1 MLSEYL
7 DKRQLR
13 HTVCVATD
21 YGEEVMEHTEYV
33 QIRQGRLDVPEMEA
47 LMRSGDYAVVVDAT
61 HPYAT
66 AVSENVRM
74 ACKAVDMP
82 YLRYLRDAGRA
93 AGSKTSD
100 AHQSTPI
107 SGRDAGA
114 DSSIT
119 WVNSAAEAAAYLE
132 TQSGN
137 IFLTTGSK
145 ELHVFTERIS
155 DHGRLFIRVLPSAS
169 VITECRNLGMEGK
182 QICAMQG
189 PFSTEMNIAM
199 LKQTDAAFL
208 VTKDTGT
215 TGGYPEKEQA
225 AQQLGVRM
233 VVIRRPEESGL
244 DFAALI
250 GKLGEALGCE
260 LAGDEARTCET
271 QTRETQTRETRI
283 YENQTCEA
291 RTCEAQT
298 CETQTRETVPSDCP
312 ERVLSCIGIGMG
324 NLGTLTHDAAE
335 AIKSAP
341 IIFGADR
348 LLKSVQEMGIL
359 SSHQPLVTEY
369 IGTKIH
375 AYLEAHPQ
383 YRRIAVLMSGDVG
396 FYSGARGIQEAF
408 AGENVHF
415 YCGISSVVYFASKI
429 PTSWQDAKLLS
440 AHGKQVN
447 LLNSVQRYPKIIM
460 IVSGASDVMR
470 LCAKLHEAKMDQVRV
485 TVGTNLSYPE
495 ETVTSGAPED
505 FLTVTTTG
513 LHIMMLENPK
523 AKYIIT
529 PGMNDETFVRGKVP
543 MTKEEIRILSVAKLQ
558 LTEDAIVY
566 DVGAGTGSVSA
577 ECARL
582 CTSGCVYA
590 IERNPEGIELI
601 RENAKQLKLS
611 NLIPVEGLAPDAM
624 EDLPVPTHA
633 FIGGSAGNMGKIIDV
648 LRAKNPDIR
657 IVINTIA
664 LESISEVL
672 GILKEREI
680 DADIVQICASRSRTL
695 GRYHMMTGQNPVYII
710 SF

>member
-74 ACKAVDMP
+74 ACKAENMP
-82 YLRYLRDAGRA
+82 YLRYLRDAGGA
-93 AGSKTSD
+93 AGSKTPD
-100 AHQSTPI
+100 AHQSTSI
-107 SGRDAGA
+107 SGRDAGTDA
-114 DSSIT
+114 SIT
-119 WVNSAAEAAAYLE
+119 WVNSAAEAATYLE

-155 DHGRLFIRVLPSAS
+155 DLGRLFIRVLPSAS

-189 PFSTEMNIAM
+189 PFSAEMNIAM
-199 LKQTDAAFL
+199 LKQTNAAFL

-225 AQQLGVRM
+225 AHQLGVRM

-244 DFAALI
+244 DFAALLK
-250 GKLGEALGCE
+250 KLGEALGCE
-260 LAGDEARTCET
+260 LAGEEAQTSEERICET
-271 QTRETQTRETRI
+271 
-283 YENQTCEA
+283 
-291 RTCEAQT
+291 RTCEAKR
-298 CETQTRETVPSDCP
+298 EAKRETTTSDCP

-335 AIKSAP
+335 AIKSAQ

-359 SSHQPLVTEY
+359 LSGQPLVTEY
-369 IGTKIH
+369 IGTKIL

-460 IVSGASDVMR
+460 IVSDAGDVMH

-513 LHIMMLENPK
+513 LHIMMLENPE

-695 GRYHMMTGQNPVYII
+695 GHYHMMTGQNPVYII

>member
-74 ACKAVDMP
+74 ACKAENMP

-107 SGRDAGA
+107 NGRDAGA

-155 DHGRLFIRVLPSAS
+155 DSGRLFIRVLPSAS

-189 PFSTEMNIAM
+189 PFSAEMNIAM

-244 DFAALI
+244 DFAALLK
-250 GKLGEALGCE
+250 KLGKALGCE
-260 LAGDEARTCET
+260 LTGEEAQASEARICEA
-271 QTRETQTRETRI
+271 QT

-291 RTCEAQT
+291 K
-298 CETQTRETVPSDCP
+298 RETTPSDRP

-335 AIKSAP
+335 AIKSAQ

-460 IVSGASDVMR
+460 IVSGAGDVMH

>member
-74 ACKAVDMP
+74 ACKAENMP

-155 DHGRLFIRVLPSAS
+155 DSGRLFIRVLPSAS

-189 PFSTEMNIAM
+189 PFSAEMNIAM

-244 DFAALI
+244 DFAALLK
-250 GKLGEALGCE
+250 KLGEALGCE
-260 LAGDEARTCET
+260 LTGDEARTCEN
-271 QTRETQTRETRI
+271 QTHETRI
-283 YENQTCEA
+283 CEDQTCEA
-291 RTCEAQT
+291 K
-298 CETQTRETVPSDCP
+298 RETTPSDCL

-324 NLGTLTHDAAE
+324 NLGTLTHDAAK
-335 AIKSAP
+335 AIKSAQ

>member
-74 ACKAVDMP
+74 ACKVENMP
-82 YLRYLRDAGRA
+82 YLRYLRDAGGA

-107 SGRDAGA
+107 NGRDAGTDA
-114 DSSIT
+114 SIT
-119 WVNSAAEAAAYLE
+119 WVNSAAEAATYLE

-155 DHGRLFIRVLPSAS
+155 DLGRLFIRVLPSAS

-189 PFSTEMNIAM
+189 PFSAEMNIAM

-225 AQQLGVRM
+225 AHQLGVRM

-244 DFAALI
+244 DFAALLK
-250 GKLGEALGCE
+250 KLGEALGCE
-260 LAGDEARTCET
+260 LEGEKAQTSEAHICEV
-271 QTRETQTRETRI
+271 
-283 YENQTCEA
+283 QTCEA
-291 RTCEAQT
+291 RTSEVQT
-298 CETQTRETVPSDCP
+298 CETRTCEAKRETTTSDCP

-335 AIKSAP
+335 AIKSAQ

-359 SSHQPLVTEY
+359 SSGQPLVTEY
-369 IGTKIH
+369 IGTKIL

-460 IVSGASDVMR
+460 IVSGAGDVMH

-513 LHIMMLENPK
+513 LHIMMLENPE

-672 GILKEREI
+672 CILKEREI